1 MKEYFKE
8 ERKKMEIRTI
18 KCKSGNEY
26 NIVNETWETSRA
38 WGHKS
43 TLVAPWGEVESRKVR
58 YYNRTWESYTYQTC
72 MSGLLDTILENN
84 LKSYIA
90 QIKEVRGITRL
101 LKGTREEIEND
112 WNKKEYIQDL
122 KEIQE
127 RIRTR
132 NFD

>member
-1 MKEYFKE
+1 MET
-8 ERKKMEIRTI
+8 RKI

-43 TLVAPWGEVESRKVR
+43 TLIAPWGEVESRKVR

-101 LKGTREEIEND
+101 LKSTREEIEND
-112 WNKKEYIQDL
+112 WNKKEYTQDL

>member
-1 MKEYFKE
+1 
-8 ERKKMEIRTI
+8 MEIKKI

-26 NIVNETWETSRA
+26 NIVNEYWETSNA

-43 TLVAPWGEVESRKVR
+43 TLIAPWGEVESRKVR

-112 WNKKEYIQDL
+112 WNKKEYTQDL

-127 RIRTR
+127 RIKTR

>member
-1 MKEYFKE
+1 
-8 ERKKMEIRTI
+8 MEIR
-18 KCKSGNEY
+18 KSQCKSGNEY

>member
-1 MKEYFKE
+1 
-8 ERKKMEIRTI
+8 MEIRKI

-26 NIVNETWETSRA
+26 NIVNEYWETSRA

-127 RIRTR
+127 RIKTR
-132 NFD
+132 NFDN

>member
-1 MKEYFKE
+1 
-8 ERKKMEIRTI
+8 MEIRKI

-58 YYNRTWESYTYQTC
+58 YYNRTWESYTYQNC

-101 LKGTREEIEND
+101 LKSTREEIEND

-127 RIRTR
+127 RIKTR